1 MLALIL
7 AGGSGSRLSL
17 GEKPLV
23 MVDGVPMIERIIR
36 AFEKAGC
43 EVVVVLS
50 PRTPFT
56 RNWCMAHDILH
67 YCAAGT
73 GYVEDIVETV
83 EALGKTGSL
92 FTCVSDIP
100 CIRPETIEAIQEK
113 HFDSGKDACSV
124 WVPLSFYEKNGC
136 RASYVQEIDGIECCP
151 AGINI
156 LNGSRITE
164 PQEEIQILVN
174 DYSLAFNINTREEL
188 SLVRQF
194 FQDEEVD
201 LSPRRRT

>member
-1 MLALIL
+1 VRALIL

-23 MVDGVPMIERIIR
+23 MVNGVPMIGRIIN

-43 EVVVVLS
+43 EVVVVIS

-56 RNWCMAHDILH
+56 QNWCRAHDILH
-67 YCAAGT
+67 YAAAGT

-83 EALGKTGSL
+83 EALGETGPV

-100 CIRPETIEAIQEK
+100 CIRPETVTTIRERYLE
-113 HFDSGKDACSV
+113 SGKDACSV
-124 WVPLSFYEKNGC
+124 WVPLSFYDSNGC
-136 RASYVQEIDGIECCP
+136 RASYIEEVDGTEACP

-156 LNGSRITE
+156 LNGSNISE
-164 PQEEIQILVN
+164 PQDEMRLLVR
-174 DYSLAFNINTREEL
+174 DRRLAFNINTREEL
-188 SLVRQF
+188 SRVRQF
-194 FQDEEVD
+194 
-201 LSPRRRT
+201 LKG

>member
-1 MLALIL
+1 MRALIL

-23 MVDGVPMIERIIR
+23 MVNGVPMIGRIIT

-56 RNWCMAHDILH
+56 QNWCRAHDVLH
-67 YCAAGT
+67 YTAAGT

-83 EALGKTGSL
+83 EALGETGPV

-100 CIRPETIEAIQEK
+100 CLQPDIITGIRERYL
-113 HFDSGKDACSV
+113 DSGRDACSV
-124 WVPLSFYEKNGC
+124 WVPLSYYDGDGC
-136 RASYVQEIDGIECCP
+136 RASYIEEVEGVESCP

-156 LNGSRITE
+156 LNGSRISE
-164 PQEEIQILVN
+164 PQDEIQILIR
-174 DYSLAFNINTREEL
+174 DPRLAFNVNTREEL
-188 SLVRQF
+188 SRVRQF
-194 FQDEEVD
+194 LE
-201 LSPRRRT
+201 R